1 MRRKLIRHKIP
12 DIIARS
18 GKRAVVREADR
29 SEMPTLLHEKFS
41 EEVLE
46 FFEKPSV
53 EEACD
58 IYEVFLET
66 LRHWDIDFSSVV
78 NHAYYKREE
87 KGGFGRRVVLEEI
100 KGKTVG

>member
-12 DIIARS
+12 DIIGKS
-18 GKRAVVREADR
+18 GKRAVVREADI
-29 SEMPTLLHEKFS
+29 SEMPILLQEKFD
-41 EEVLE
+41 EELFE

-66 LRHWDIDFSSVV
+66 LRHWNIDFSSVV

-87 KGGFGRRVVLEEI
+87 KGDFGKRVVLEQVE
-100 KGKTVG
+100 GKKNV